1 MVLIKRFEKEDIRK
15 VLLFEK
21 TLRQEEPDTYF
32 WDPDEKYAVS
42 LEKSFTD
49 PRFNTAISF
58 IAIKDDKVIGRID
71 ASIVTSRSDA
81 VCYSAYLD
89 WICVLKSERHQKVA
103 QKLLNALKEEC
114 KKQGVG
120 LIVALMAN
128 NKEAQDFYN
137 NIEGASIHDTGI
149 WIEIK

>member
-1 MVLIKRFEKEDIRK
+1 MVLIKRFEKEDIQK

-32 WDPDEKYAVS
+32 WDPDEKYAAS

-103 QKLLNALKEEC
+103 QKLLYALKEEC

-120 LIVALMAN
+120 MIVALMAN